1 MIYTFRGDK
10 FMKSTLINTDDDRKF
25 LATWQKLI
33 SNFVKYADPTP
44 VVTDDI
50 PKWKM
55 AQDSR
60 AACVYLDI
68 NLEPAEKHRMFAER
82 MEFWNRMLFQDLLEK
97 YAVTDEEDEL
107 LLEIDTAIA
116 TVEEDSNDIENDE
129 EGNNVGDHRHARK
142 KGRGRRG
149 RGGMKNM
156 KKKML
161 RKRKRLARKLKQI
174 KCQ

>member
-1 MIYTFRGDK
+1 MG
-10 FMKSTLINTDDDRKF
+10 
-25 LATWQKLI
+25 
-33 SNFVKYADPTP
+33 
-44 VVTDDI
+44 
-50 PKWKM
+50 
-55 AQDSR
+55 
-60 AACVYLDI
+60 
-68 NLEPAEKHRMFAER
+68 FAER

-116 TVEEDSNDIENDE
+116 TVEEDSNDDDE

>member
-1 MIYTFRGDK
+1 
-10 FMKSTLINTDDDRKF
+10 
-25 LATWQKLI
+25 
-33 SNFVKYADPTP
+33 
-44 VVTDDI
+44 
-50 PKWKM
+50 M
-55 AQDSR
+55 AQNSR

-116 TVEEDSNDIENDE
+116 TVEEDSNENEDDE
-129 EGNNVGDHRHARK
+129 EGNNVGDHRHGRK

-161 RKRKRLARKLKQI
+161 RKRKRLARK
-174 KCQ
+174 

>member
-1 MIYTFRGDK
+1 MG
-10 FMKSTLINTDDDRKF
+10 
-25 LATWQKLI
+25 
-33 SNFVKYADPTP
+33 
-44 VVTDDI
+44 
-50 PKWKM
+50 
-55 AQDSR
+55 
-60 AACVYLDI
+60 
-68 NLEPAEKHRMFAER
+68 KHRMFTER

-116 TVEEDSNDIENDE
+116 TVEEDSNDNGDDE
-129 EGNNVGDHRHARK
+129 EGNNVGDYRHGRK
-142 KGRGRRG
+142 KGKGR

-161 RKRKRLARKLKQI
+161 RKRKRLARKLKRI